1 MSERTLRRDRPPMA
15 HEDAAR
21 IEILGLTKRF
31 LTPKGEPFT
40 AIHDVALTVEPGEFC
55 AIVGPT
61 GCGKSTTL
69 AQVSGLEKPS
79 AGEVRVGGTLVDGIT
94 NGVSY
99 MFQSDSLFPWK
110 TVLGNVMIGPTL
122 LGTPKAKAT
131 TLAGEAG
138 ATLGPALSIV
148 EGGAEGPL
156 RTPKGESTA
165 PLPEEEGA
173 PPTKPGTSTVTATV
187 NVVFEL
193 L

>member
-1 MSERTLRRDRPPMA
+1 M
-15 HEDAAR
+15 
-21 IEILGLTKRF
+21 
-31 LTPKGEPFT
+31 
-40 AIHDVALTVEPGEFC
+40 
-55 AIVGPT
+55 
-61 GCGKSTTL
+61 
-69 AQVSGLEKPS
+69 PS
-79 AGEVRVGGTLVDGIT
+79 HSPT
-94 NGVSY
+94 NGVSGPS
-99 MFQSDSLFPWK
+99 FFVGDSEAAYAKALAAAYDK
-110 TVLGNVMIGPTL
+110 A
-122 LGTPKAKAT
+122 KAKAT